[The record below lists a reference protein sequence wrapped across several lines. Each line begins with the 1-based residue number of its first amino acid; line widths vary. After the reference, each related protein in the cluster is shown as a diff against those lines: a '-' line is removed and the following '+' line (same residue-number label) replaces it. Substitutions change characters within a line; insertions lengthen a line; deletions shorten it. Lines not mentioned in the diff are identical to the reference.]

1 MSICTPAL
9 FVSLFPYCACL
20 VISAYSFSHLFP
32 GPIVSAPAM
41 RTAPSFIN
49 DNTVKTAIAEEGNIL
64 MSVAHKHL
72 VRIDWVSSE
81 DGSHML
87 TLGVGSKVTRS
98 AGSGLF
104 CKQTCG
110 N

>member
-1 MSICTPAL
+1 
-9 FVSLFPYCACL
+9 
-20 VISAYSFSHLFP
+20 
-32 GPIVSAPAM
+32 M

-98 AGSGLF
+98 AGAATLSADLWVTERP
-104 CKQTCG
+104 Q
-110 N
+110 

>member
-1 MSICTPAL
+1 MPLLCV
-9 FVSLFPYCACL
+9 VSCL
-20 VISAYSFSHLFP
+20 LISASSLHHLP
-32 GPIVSAPAM
+32 PVLAVAAPAM

-98 AGSGLF
+98 AAADTLSADLWVTER
-104 CKQTCG
+104 QQ
-110 N
+110 

>member
-1 MSICTPAL
+1 MPLRLSPSSKPLSA
-9 FVSLFPYCACL
+9 
-20 VISAYSFSHLFP
+20 ISSPFAYLTSVPHRAP
-32 GPIVSAPAM
+32 TAPAM

-49 DNTVKTAIAEEGNIL
+49 DNTVKSAIAEEGNIL

-87 TLGVGSKVTRS
+87 TLGVGSKVGTRRVV
-98 AGSGLF
+98 
-104 CKQTCG
+104 C
-110 N
+110 